1 MRWFEEQRLKW
12 IGDRLASHGHI
23 NRSDLVEQFRISA
36 PQASKDLNKFLRD
49 RPRIMIYNPTA
60 KRYEFNYRFMPG
72 EPDEA

>member
-23 NRSDLVEQFRISA
+23 NRSDLIEQFRISEA
-36 PQASKDLNKFLRD
+36 TASRDLNTFLRE
-49 RPRIMIYNPTA
+49 RPNIMVYNLTA

-72 EPDEA
+72 D